1 MPISSVACLAPA
13 PRVHCFDG
21 NGGPSLVADGGT
33 LGPTGYY
40 FGQNLG
46 LSLSG
51 TGVTDSK

>member
-1 MPISSVACLAPA
+1 
-13 PRVHCFDG
+13 
-21 NGGPSLVADGGT
+21 VADGGT